1 MIMLPGVLL
10 SAHECWLWRCTI
22 IMSAFDWSWLP
33 MSTQECSILLN
44 SAQECSWCDGAMQ
57 ICVHGCSRAFITTS
71 EQLRA
76 LLSAHWQ
83 SWPIKSTHEDGAAS
97 QSALMSTQEHSWQH
111 GNIILTAPECLQVI
125 MSAHECYLVLMSA
138 NGCSTVLMTA
148 QVLDST

>member
-1 MIMLPGVLL
+1 MLPGVLL

-22 IMSAFDWSWLP
+22 LMSAFDWSWLP
-33 MSTQECSILLN
+33 MSTQECSWPLIC
-44 SAQECSWCDGAMQ
+44 AHECSWHHGAMQ
-57 ICVHGCSRAFITTS
+57 IRVHGCSWAFISTNEWS
-71 EQLRA
+71 RA

-111 GNIILTAPECLQVI
+111 GNIILTAPECPQVI
-125 MSAHECYLVLMSA
+125 MSAHECYWLLMSA
-138 NGCSTVLMTA
+138 NGCSIVLMTA